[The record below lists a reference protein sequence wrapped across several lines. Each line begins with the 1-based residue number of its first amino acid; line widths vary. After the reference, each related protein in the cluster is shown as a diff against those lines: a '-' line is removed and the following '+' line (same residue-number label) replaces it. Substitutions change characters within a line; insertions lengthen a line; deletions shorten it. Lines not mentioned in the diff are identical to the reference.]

1 MSPNKFNV
9 VLKNI
14 LLSSD
19 GLKDYHDARFASENT
34 LLMTDV
40 TSGDDGPASVI

>member
-9 VLKNI
+9 LKFFF
-14 LLSSD
+14 SSD